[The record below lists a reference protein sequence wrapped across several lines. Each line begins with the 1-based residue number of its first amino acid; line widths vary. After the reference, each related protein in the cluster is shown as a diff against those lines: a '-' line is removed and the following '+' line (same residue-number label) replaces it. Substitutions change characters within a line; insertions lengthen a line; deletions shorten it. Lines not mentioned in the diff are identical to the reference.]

1 MSRLRECA
9 GEQVG
14 TANAAIMLRNDGT
27 VGSVSVGGSPFGGTP
42 QGSCME
48 GVIRGASF
56 PAFRQS
62 TFRVSYPISIR
73 PAL

>member
-1 MSRLRECA
+1 VRS
-9 GEQVG
+9 
-14 TANAAIMLRNDGT
+14 DGT

-48 GVIRGASF
+48 GVIRGATF
-56 PAFRQS
+56 PRFRQS
-62 TFRVSYPISIR
+62 TFRVTYPISIR